1 MTSIDATVPAGQA
14 GGSRWHYAAFVV
26 PLLLFVVVVFDIPL
40 AVTGLW
46 SLTDEATGAPTL
58 ANYGEFLTSD
68 IYARIIWRTMLIA
81 AEVTLAC
88 AVLGYPL
95 AYWTTRL
102 GPVAQVVALG
112 TIVLT
117 FWVSILVRTYAW
129 IVILGN
135 GGVVNRWLQSAGLT
149 KTPVE
154 FLYNEFG
161 VMVGM
166 VNVLLPFFV
175 LPLYAAMR
183 RIDRRLLDMAE
194 SLGASPT
201 ETFWRVFFPL
211 SLPALG
217 ASMVLAFILSLG
229 FYITP
234 AILGGGRVPMVA
246 NMMDLLINQFARW
259 QMAAVISVALL
270 LVTLLFYGV
279 YQWLRERS

>member
-1 MTSIDATVPAGQA
+1 MTALSVTASGRQA
-14 GGSRWHYAAFVV
+14 GESRWTYAWFVV
-26 PLLLFVVVVFDIPL
+26 PLLLFVVIVFDIPL
-40 AVTGLW
+40 VVTSLW
-46 SLTDEATGAPTL
+46 SFTDEQTGAATL
-58 ANYGEFLTSD
+58 ANYGEFLSSD

-81 AEVTLAC
+81 LMVTLLC

-102 GPVAQVVALG
+102 GPVGQVVALG
-112 TIVLT
+112 TVVLT

-149 KTPVE
+149 RTPVE

-194 SLGASPT
+194 SLGASRL
-201 ETFWRVFFPL
+201 EAFWRVFFPL
-211 SLPALG
+211 SLPGLG

-246 NMMDLLINQFARW
+246 NMMDMLINQFARW

-270 LVTLLFYGV
+270 LVTLIFYGI

>member
-1 MTSIDATVPAGQA
+1 MAASSTTAAVREAGE
-14 GGSRWHYAAFVV
+14 SRWNYAAFVV
-26 PLLLFVVVVFDIPL
+26 PLLLFVVIVFDVPL
-40 AVTGLW
+40 VVTSLW
-46 SLTDEATGAPTL
+46 SFTDEATGAPTL
-58 ANYGEFLTSD
+58 GNYAEFLTSD

-81 AEVTLAC
+81 GMVTLAC
-88 AVLGYPL
+88 AALGYPL

-102 GPVAQVVALG
+102 GPVGQVAALG

-135 GGVVNRWLQSAGLT
+135 GGVVNRWLQSTGLT
-149 KTPVE
+149 RTPIE

-194 SLGASPT
+194 SLGASRT

-211 SLPALG
+211 SLPGLG

-270 LVTLLFYGV
+270 LVTLLFYGL